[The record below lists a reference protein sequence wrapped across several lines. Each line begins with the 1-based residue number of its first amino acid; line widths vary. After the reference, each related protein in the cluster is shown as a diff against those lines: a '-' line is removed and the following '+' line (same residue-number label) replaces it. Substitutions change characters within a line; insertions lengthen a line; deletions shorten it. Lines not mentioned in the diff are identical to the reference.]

1 MIVSHM
7 IWSYTAWSRW
17 SNYTFRILLYISE
30 YIATIATTESTP
42 VFSLGLG
49 VLVVSFRHFI
59 NCKRCT
65 MDLWLLISSPFMWAW
80 VLAIAARNG
89 TMANIDIWKT
99 MENVP
104 QKKKAPMRVDQKS
117 APELVDFFVGWCVF
131 IWFPTIQQWGWT
143 YQCVRDSK
151 GGSSMIPGHVSWMYV
166 CNVYSVYT
174 WLYTPIFSYHVL
186 EVRTFCVWF
195 VSMSHQTCNLPQRKQ
210 DIVLIKNIFNERFF
224 DVKKNS
230 GGVMRSCF
238 LNYNS
243 SRWDVMPLRIMR
255 LGSWLPWL
263 VGGRISLAEF
273 IIPKTPKTKH
283 RPKRKNTHVFQHLP
297 AIGSSSTIFQSVSC
311 QEFLLLVVMIQIHA
325 VNKQWHIF
333 HPVVLL
339 LKFLRTYHT
348 RSL

>member
-1 MIVSHM
+1 MIQLYLPYPSVHFWIYRNYSNNWINPRFFPGVGCFGRVIQALHKLQEMHDGSLTADILTLHVSMSACNSGKKWHHGQH
-7 IWSYTAWSRW
+7 WHLE
-17 SNYTFRILLYISE
+17 NYGKC
-30 YIATIATTESTP
+30 TT
-42 VFSLGLG
+42 
-49 VLVVSFRHFI
+49 
-59 NCKRCT
+59 
-65 MDLWLLISSPFMWAW
+65 
-80 VLAIAARNG
+80 
-89 TMANIDIWKT
+89 
-99 MENVP
+99 
-104 QKKKAPMRVDQKS
+104 KKKAPMRVDQKS